1 MQFMLVHEIQGAR
14 GRLRARAIQPM
25 TKAFAAVLLAQ
36 LSAIEGIEEP
46 SINARTGSVLF
57 FYLHGAARQQAF
69 VLLCQPVAFL
79 LHRADAGQ
87 VMPAAPAA
95 PAEQGALRPLV
106 QYFIVRPLLPM
117 LVRMAST
124 LWRAVPYVRKAL
136 GALFQAKFSVEL
148 LDGTAIVVSLLLGDF
163 KTARMMLFLLGIGE
177 TLEQWTR
184 KKSLASLTESLAL
197 QVDQVWLV
205 QEGVERAVPLSEV
218 RHGDVLVVRDGGV
231 IPVDGTVVQGE
242 ALVNQASMTGEPLG
256 IARTVGASVFAGTV
270 VEEGV
275 LHIQVSHVGEGTR
288 LQQVIT
294 FINESETLKASVQS
308 KSERL
313 ADKAVPF
320 TFLLSGLVWLITR
333 NPMRAASVLL
343 VDYSCALKM
352 ATPLAILTAMR
363 EAAQHGVLIKG
374 GRFLEA
380 LHEADTIV
388 FDKTGTLTQA
398 QPSVVQVLPAHGF
411 ERDEILRISACLEE
425 HFPHPVAR
433 AVVRQ
438 AAREGLNHEE
448 EHAEVEYIVAHGIAS
463 SLHGRRVLIGSR
475 HYIAHDEGIDL
486 SPLEQEIAQM
496 TDQGYSLL
504 YLSIGNRL
512 AGIIAI
518 EDPVRPEAAQVV
530 QALRQEGVKR
540 IVMLTGDDARTAAA
554 VAAKLG
560 ISEYWAQ
567 VLPAEKAG
575 IVRKLADEGH
585 TVMMVGDGIND
596 APALSAAHVGIS
608 LRDGADLAQEV
619 ANVVLLH
626 SQLESLLHV
635 RRLAKA
641 TLRRIHTNFVATMS
655 LNSAFLAGGL
665 AGVLTPASSALL
677 HNAST
682 VGIALLAMRSYHTAP
697 HNEHELAVPKEG

>member
-14 GRLRARAIQPM
+14 GRLRARAVQPM
-25 TKAFAAVLLAQ
+25 TQAVAAVLLAQ
-36 LSAIEGIEEP
+36 LQTIEGIEEP
-46 SINARTGSVLF
+46 KINVRTGSVLF
-57 FYLHGAARQQAF
+57 FYQHTVARQQAF
-69 VLLCQPVAFL
+69 VLLCHPVA
-79 LHRADAGQ
+79 AGA
-87 VMPAAPAA
+87 VAVGTVASALPAEPAE

-106 QYFIVRPLLPM
+106 QYFIVRPLLP
-117 LVRMAST
+117 LLIRMCST
-124 LWRAVPYVRKAL
+124 VWRAIPYMRKAL
-136 GALFQAKFSVEL
+136 AALFQGKISVEL
-148 LDGTAIVVSLLLGDF
+148 LDGAAILVSLLLGDF

-177 TLEQWTR
+177 TLENWTR

-205 QEGVERAVPLSEV
+205 DEGIERSVPLSTV
-218 RHGDVLVVRDGGV
+218 RQGDVLVVRDGGV

-256 IARTVGASVFAGTV
+256 IARSVGASVFAGTV

-288 LQQVIT
+288 LQQVIS

-320 TFLLSGLVWLITR
+320 TFLLSGLVWLLTR
-333 NPMRAASVLL
+333 NAMRAASVLL

-363 EAAQHGVLIKG
+363 EAAQQGVLIKG
-374 GRFLEA
+374 GRFLES

-398 QPSVVQVLPAHGF
+398 QPSVVQVVPALGF
-411 ERDEILRISACLEE
+411 SREEVLRISACLEE

-438 AAREGLNHEE
+438 AAQEGLHHEE
-448 EHAEVEYIVAHGIAS
+448 EHDEVEYIVAHGVAS
-463 SLHGRRVLIGSR
+463 SLHGKRVLIGSR
-475 HYIAHDEGIDL
+475 HYIANDEHIDV
-486 SPLEQEIAQM
+486 SPLQDSIALM

-504 YLSIGNRL
+504 YLAIDHQI
-512 AGIIAI
+512 AGVIAI

-530 QALRQEGVKR
+530 QALRDQGIKR
-540 IVMLTGDDARTAAA
+540 IIMLTGDDTRTAAA

-560 ISEYWAQ
+560 ITEYWAQ
-567 VLPAEKAG
+567 ILPAEKAG
-575 IVRKLADEGH
+575 IVRELTAAGH

-626 SQLESLLHV
+626 SQLESLVHA

-665 AGVLTPASSALL
+665 AGVLPPATSALL

-682 VGIALLAMRSYHTAP
+682 VGISLLAMRSYGQQPQSADALP
-697 HNEHELAVPKEG
+697 LQG

>member
-14 GRLRARAIQPM
+14 GRLRARAVQPM
-25 TKAFAAVLLAQ
+25 TQAVAAVLLAQ
-36 LSAIEGIEEP
+36 LHTIEGIQEP
-46 SINARTGSVLF
+46 QINARTGSVLF
-57 FYLHGAARQQAF
+57 FYQHTAARQQAF
-69 VLLCQPVAFL
+69 VLLCHPVAVES
-79 LHRADAGQ
+79 A
-87 VMPAAPAA
+87 VAPALPVA
-95 PAEQGALRPLV
+95 PAEQGALRPLI
-106 QYFIVRPLLPM
+106 QYFIVRPLLP
-117 LVRMAST
+117 LLIRMCST
-124 LWRAVPYVRKAL
+124 VWRALPYLRKAL
-136 GALFQAKFSVEL
+136 AALFQGKISVEL
-148 LDGTAIVVSLLLGDF
+148 LDGTAILVSLLMGDF

-177 TLEQWTR
+177 TLENWTR

-205 QEGVERAVPLSEV
+205 DEGIERSVPLSTV
-218 RHGDVLVVRDGGV
+218 RQGDVLVVRDGGV

-256 IARTVGASVFAGTV
+256 IARSVGASVFAGTV

-288 LQQVIT
+288 LQQVIA

-320 TFLLSGLVWLITR
+320 TFLLSGLVWLLTR
-333 NPMRAASVLL
+333 NAMRAASVLL

-363 EAAQHGVLIKG
+363 EAAQQGVLIKG

-380 LHEADTIV
+380 LHEADTVV

-398 QPSVVQVLPAHGF
+398 QPSVVQVVPALGF
-411 ERDEILRISACLEE
+411 SRDEVLRISACLEE

-438 AAREGLNHEE
+438 AAQEGLHHEE
-448 EHAEVEYIVAHGIAS
+448 EHAEVEYIVAHGVAS
-463 SLHGRRVLIGSR
+463 SLHGKRVLIGSR
-475 HYIAHDEGIDL
+475 HYIAHDEHIDV
-486 SPLEQEIAQM
+486 SPLQDSIALM

-504 YLSIGNRL
+504 YLAIDQQL
-512 AGIIAI
+512 AGVIAI

-530 QALRQEGVKR
+530 QALRDQGIKR
-540 IVMLTGDDARTAAA
+540 VIMLTGDDTRTAAA

-560 ISEYWAQ
+560 ITEYWAQ
-567 VLPAEKAG
+567 ILPAEKAG
-575 IVRKLADEGH
+575 IVRELTAAGH

-626 SQLESLLHV
+626 SQLEALV
-635 RRLAKA
+635 QARRLAKA
-641 TLRRIHTNFVATMS
+641 TLRRIQTNFVATMS

-665 AGVLTPASSALL
+665 AGLLTPAASALL

-682 VGIALLAMRSYHTAP
+682 VGISLLAMRSYGQQPQSTDA
-697 HNEHELAVPKEG
+697 LSV

>member
-14 GRLRARAIQPM
+14 GRLRARAVQPM
-25 TKAFAAVLLAQ
+25 TQAVAAVLLAQ
-36 LSAIEGIEEP
+36 LQTIEGIEEP
-46 SINARTGSVLF
+46 TINVRTGSVLF
-57 FYLHGAARQQAF
+57 FYQHTVARQQAF
-69 VLLCQPVAFL
+69 VLLCHPVA
-79 LHRADAGQ
+79 AGA
-87 VMPAAPAA
+87 VAVGTVASALPAEPAE

-106 QYFIVRPLLPM
+106 QYFIVRPLLP
-117 LVRMAST
+117 LLIRMCST
-124 LWRAVPYVRKAL
+124 VWRAIPYMRKAL
-136 GALFQAKFSVEL
+136 AALFQGKISVEL
-148 LDGTAIVVSLLLGDF
+148 LDGAAILVSLLLGDF

-177 TLEQWTR
+177 TLENWTR

-205 QEGVERAVPLSEV
+205 DEGIERSVPLSTV
-218 RHGDVLVVRDGGV
+218 RQGDVLVVRDGGV

-256 IARTVGASVFAGTV
+256 IARSVGASVFAGTV

-288 LQQVIT
+288 LQQVIS

-320 TFLLSGLVWLITR
+320 TFLLSGLVWLLTR
-333 NPMRAASVLL
+333 NAMRAASVLL

-363 EAAQHGVLIKG
+363 EAAQQGVLIKG
-374 GRFLEA
+374 GRFLES

-398 QPSVVQVLPAHGF
+398 QPSVVQVVPALGF
-411 ERDEILRISACLEE
+411 SREEVLRISACLEE

-438 AAREGLNHEE
+438 AAQEGLHHEE
-448 EHAEVEYIVAHGIAS
+448 EHDEVEYIVAHGVAS
-463 SLHGRRVLIGSR
+463 SLHGKRVLIGSR
-475 HYIAHDEGIDL
+475 HYIANDEHIDV
-486 SPLEQEIAQM
+486 SPLQDSIALM

-504 YLSIGNRL
+504 YLAIDHQI
-512 AGIIAI
+512 AGVIAI

-530 QALRQEGVKR
+530 QALRDQGIKR
-540 IVMLTGDDARTAAA
+540 IIMLTGDDTRTAAA

-560 ISEYWAQ
+560 ITEYWAQ
-567 VLPAEKAG
+567 ILPAEKAG
-575 IVRKLADEGH
+575 IVRELTAAGH

-626 SQLESLLHV
+626 SQLESLVHA

-665 AGVLTPASSALL
+665 AGVLPPATSALL

-682 VGIALLAMRSYHTAP
+682 VGISLLAMRSYGQQPQSADALP
-697 HNEHELAVPKEG
+697 LQG

>member
-14 GRLRARAIQPM
+14 GRLRARAVQPM
-25 TKAFAAVLLAQ
+25 TQAVAAVLLAQ
-36 LSAIEGIEEP
+36 LQTIEGIEEP
-46 SINARTGSVLF
+46 TINVRTGSVLF
-57 FYLHGAARQQAF
+57 FYQHTAARQQAF
-69 VLLCQPVAFL
+69 VLLCHPVA
-79 LHRADAGQ
+79 AGA
-87 VMPAAPAA
+87 VAVGTVASALPAEPAE

-106 QYFIVRPLLPM
+106 QYFIVRPLLP
-117 LVRMAST
+117 LLIRMCST
-124 LWRAVPYVRKAL
+124 VWRAIPYMRKAL
-136 GALFQAKFSVEL
+136 AALFQGKISVEL
-148 LDGTAIVVSLLLGDF
+148 LDGAAILVSLLLGDF

-177 TLEQWTR
+177 TLENWTR

-205 QEGVERAVPLSEV
+205 DEGIERSVPLSTV
-218 RHGDVLVVRDGGV
+218 RQGDVLVVRDGGV

-256 IARTVGASVFAGTV
+256 IARSVGASVFAGTV

-288 LQQVIT
+288 LQQVIS

-320 TFLLSGLVWLITR
+320 TFLLSGLVWLLTR
-333 NPMRAASVLL
+333 NAMRAASVLL

-363 EAAQHGVLIKG
+363 EAAQQGVLIKG
-374 GRFLEA
+374 GRFLES

-398 QPSVVQVLPAHGF
+398 QPSVVQVVPALGF
-411 ERDEILRISACLEE
+411 SREEVLRISACLEE

-438 AAREGLNHEE
+438 AAQEGLHHEE
-448 EHAEVEYIVAHGIAS
+448 EHDEVEYIVAHGVAS
-463 SLHGRRVLIGSR
+463 SLHGKRVLIGSR
-475 HYIAHDEGIDL
+475 HYIANDEHIDV
-486 SPLEQEIAQM
+486 SPLQDSIALM

-504 YLSIGNRL
+504 YLAIDHQI
-512 AGIIAI
+512 AGVIAI

-530 QALRQEGVKR
+530 QALRDQGIKR
-540 IVMLTGDDARTAAA
+540 IIMLTGDDTRTAAA

-560 ISEYWAQ
+560 ITEYWAQ
-567 VLPAEKAG
+567 ILPAEKAG
-575 IVRKLADEGH
+575 IVRELTAAGH

-626 SQLESLLHV
+626 SQLESLVHA

-665 AGVLTPASSALL
+665 AGVLTPATSALL

-682 VGIALLAMRSYHTAP
+682 VGISLLAMRSYGQQPQSADALP
-697 HNEHELAVPKEG
+697 LQG

>member
-14 GRLRARAIQPM
+14 GRLRARAVQPM
-25 TKAFAAVLLAQ
+25 TQAVAAVLLAQ
-36 LSAIEGIEEP
+36 LQTIEGIEEP
-46 SINARTGSVLF
+46 KVNVRTGSVLF
-57 FYLHGAARQQAF
+57 FYQHTVARQQAF
-69 VLLCQPVAFL
+69 VLLCHPVA
-79 LHRADAGQ
+79 AGA
-87 VMPAAPAA
+87 VAVGTVASALPAEPAE

-106 QYFIVRPLLPM
+106 QYFIVRPLLP
-117 LVRMAST
+117 LLIRMCST
-124 LWRAVPYVRKAL
+124 VWRAIPYMRKAL
-136 GALFQAKFSVEL
+136 AALFQGKISVEL
-148 LDGTAIVVSLLLGDF
+148 LDGAAILVSLLLGDF

-177 TLEQWTR
+177 TLENWTR

-205 QEGVERAVPLSEV
+205 DEGIERSVPLSTV
-218 RHGDVLVVRDGGV
+218 RQGDVLVVRDGGV

-256 IARTVGASVFAGTV
+256 IARSVGASVFAGTV

-288 LQQVIT
+288 LQQVIS

-320 TFLLSGLVWLITR
+320 TFLLSGLVWLLTR
-333 NPMRAASVLL
+333 NAMRAASVLL

-363 EAAQHGVLIKG
+363 EAAQQGVLIKG
-374 GRFLEA
+374 GRFLES

-398 QPSVVQVLPAHGF
+398 QPSVVQVVPALGF
-411 ERDEILRISACLEE
+411 SREEVLRISACLEE

-438 AAREGLNHEE
+438 AAQEGLHHEE
-448 EHAEVEYIVAHGIAS
+448 EHDEVEYIVAHGVAS
-463 SLHGRRVLIGSR
+463 SLHGKRVLIGSR
-475 HYIAHDEGIDL
+475 HYIANDEHIDV
-486 SPLEQEIAQM
+486 SPLQDSIALM

-504 YLSIGNRL
+504 YLAIDHQI
-512 AGIIAI
+512 AGVIAI

-530 QALRQEGVKR
+530 QALRDQGIKR
-540 IVMLTGDDARTAAA
+540 IIMLTGDDTRTAAA

-560 ISEYWAQ
+560 ITEYWAQ
-567 VLPAEKAG
+567 ILPAEKAG
-575 IVRKLADEGH
+575 IVRELTAAGH

-626 SQLESLLHV
+626 SQLESLVHA

-665 AGVLTPASSALL
+665 AGVLTPATSALL

-682 VGIALLAMRSYHTAP
+682 VGISLLAMRSYGQQPQSADALP
-697 HNEHELAVPKEG
+697 LQG

>member
-14 GRLRARAIQPM
+14 GRLRARAVQPM
-25 TKAFAAVLLAQ
+25 TQAVAAVLLAQ
-36 LSAIEGIEEP
+36 LHTIEGIQEP
-46 SINARTGSVLF
+46 QINARTGSVLF
-57 FYLHGAARQQAF
+57 FYQHTAARQQAF
-69 VLLCQPVAFL
+69 VLLCHPVAVES
-79 LHRADAGQ
+79 A
-87 VMPAAPAA
+87 VAPALPVA
-95 PAEQGALRPLV
+95 PAEQGALRPLI
-106 QYFIVRPLLPM
+106 QYFIVRPLLP
-117 LVRMAST
+117 LLIRMCST
-124 LWRAVPYVRKAL
+124 VWRALPYLRKAL
-136 GALFQAKFSVEL
+136 AALFQGKISVEL
-148 LDGTAIVVSLLLGDF
+148 LDGTAILVSLLMGDF

-177 TLEQWTR
+177 TLENWTR

-205 QEGVERAVPLSEV
+205 DEGIERSVPLSTV
-218 RHGDVLVVRDGGV
+218 RQGDVLVVRDGGV

-256 IARTVGASVFAGTV
+256 IARSVGASVFAGTV

-288 LQQVIT
+288 LQQVIA

-320 TFLLSGLVWLITR
+320 TFLLSGLVWLLTR
-333 NPMRAASVLL
+333 NAMRAASVLL

-363 EAAQHGVLIKG
+363 EAAQQGVLIKG

-380 LHEADTIV
+380 LHEADTVV

-398 QPSVVQVLPAHGF
+398 QPSVVQVVPALGF
-411 ERDEILRISACLEE
+411 SRDEVLRISACLEE

-438 AAREGLNHEE
+438 AAQEGLHHEE
-448 EHAEVEYIVAHGIAS
+448 EHAEVEYIVAHGVAS
-463 SLHGRRVLIGSR
+463 SLHGKRVLIGSR
-475 HYIAHDEGIDL
+475 HYIAHDEHIDV
-486 SPLEQEIAQM
+486 SPLQDSIALM

-504 YLSIGNRL
+504 YLAIDQQL
-512 AGIIAI
+512 AGVIAI

-530 QALRQEGVKR
+530 QALRDQGIKR
-540 IVMLTGDDARTAAA
+540 VIMLTGDDTRTAAA

-560 ISEYWAQ
+560 ITEYWAQ
-567 VLPAEKAG
+567 ILPAEKAG
-575 IVRKLADEGH
+575 IVRELTAAGH

-626 SQLESLLHV
+626 SQLESLV
-635 RRLAKA
+635 QARRLAKA
-641 TLRRIHTNFVATMS
+641 TLRRIQTNFVATMS

-665 AGVLTPASSALL
+665 AGLLTPAASALL

-682 VGIALLAMRSYHTAP
+682 VGISLLAMRSYGQQPQSTDA
-697 HNEHELAVPKEG
+697 LSV